1 MKSIVLGLFV
11 SLFASITFAVPVE
24 DYVQILKDVPMSYEP
39 AGAICEQVAR
49 EEMKAHYPVNQY
61 DIVTGIAY
69 GERGRTLGE
78 LDVIVFN
85 RTTNTAVMIA
95 EVKCWKD
102 LNAALSKALSQ
113 RKRFITNI
121 RANKNLLMVGNG
133 RTYSSQQFRDSNL
146 IFTTIS
152 QAGGKDF
159 GFDYALE
166 HDLHQLMY
174 LRGLTLRSQSDGTSE
189 NP

>member
-1 MKSIVLGLFV
+1 MKSVVLGLLV
-11 SLFASITFAVPVE
+11 SLFVSSSFAVPVE

-49 EEMKAHYPVNQY
+49 EEMKQEFSENQF

-69 GERGRTLGE
+69 GEKGRTLGE

-85 RTTNTAVMIA
+85 RTTNMAVRIS

-102 LNAALSKALSQ
+102 LNAALAKALNQ
-113 RKRFITNI
+113 RTRFINNI
-121 RANKNLLMVGNG
+121 RRSKNLLMVGNG
-133 RTYSSQQFRDSNL
+133 RSYNPQQFRDSNL
-146 IFTTIS
+146 TFTTIS
-152 QAGGKDF
+152 QAGGLDF

-174 LRGLTLRSQSDGTSE
+174 LRGLMLRCQSDGICAK
-189 NP
+189 P